1 MWRAPWREW
10 DLLTSLAARQPGWE
24 IAPRSPSET
33 KAEHRGTL
41 PLLGGRV
48 PGSAENRCSNTV
60 SRVKAPGSAVRTAER
75 AETTRRASADRQ
87 PEATGA
93 AHRGRHSVSNAR
105 SPGKTP
111 RPDGRRAQGA
121 GARPRPAGPRPRERP
136 RGQVA
141 EAPGGG
147 GGGTGGDHVLVRGTP
162 GAMK

>member
-1 MWRAPWREW
+1 MEGVGPAYVPGSAAAGAGNRAALPQRDEGGAPG
-10 DLLTSLAARQPGWE
+10 DTS
-24 IAPRSPSET
+24 SP
-33 KAEHRGTL
+33 
-41 PLLGGRV
+41 GGRV

-162 GAMK
+162 GAMR